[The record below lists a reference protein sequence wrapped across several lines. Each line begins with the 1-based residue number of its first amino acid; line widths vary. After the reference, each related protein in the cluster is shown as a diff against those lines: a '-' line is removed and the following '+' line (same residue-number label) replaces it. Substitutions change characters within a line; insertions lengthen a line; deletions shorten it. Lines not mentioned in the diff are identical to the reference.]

1 MCETCGLFRLQKI
14 LRANPSTWHVI
25 QRDLSAWSLIPV
37 WSLVLEQH
45 PQFESAAGWLKKAW
59 LRETQ
64 LRPQS
69 DLFAEERRRIES
81 MGQIGLKEKIKVHLE
96 KFQDYIFDASE
107 GDRWLLEWLRKLL
120 SIINGSKISIIAK
133 KYGLGYLRL
142 PAGTDA
148 SSSE

>member
-1 MCETCGLFRLQKI
+1 M
-14 LRANPSTWHVI
+14 
-25 QRDLSAWSLIPV
+25 

-64 LRPQS
+64 LRPQR
-69 DLFAEERRRIES
+69 DLIAEERRRIES

-133 KYGLGYLRL
+133 KYGLGYLRI